1 MLRSIEIPRSRA
13 DDSQALPLAA
23 PVAAAARQARCFA
36 LIGTFLTLPAFAGE
50 LAPVPQS
57 GDAAITA
64 VLRHEHGDGVAM
76 NAGRAAEM
84 YCAAAREGNAD
95 AAYRLGW
102 MYANGIGVERNDRH
116 ATALFRRAAVQGH
129 AAATRMLETM
139 STGDARQPL
148 CMTLEPP
155 PTVTAKPDADGE
167 PPLPTGRENSATAS
181 VYGGGATHAG
191 SMATAPPLAAPP
203 VGDQVL
209 LAVARWG
216 DAWSQRQVGLYLAA
230 YAPDFQLPAGESR
243 QQWERQRRAR
253 IADKAWIDIKLRD
266 LTIAVE
272 DDLAR
277 VRFLQEYRSDKGR
290 DSTIKT
296 LTLVK
301 SGRTWLIRR
310 EQSEASPSSP
320 LAR

>member
-23 PVAAAARQARCFA
+23 LVAAARQARCFA
-36 LIGTFLTLPAFAGE
+36 LIGAFLTLPAIAGE
-50 LAPVPQS
+50 LAPAQQS
-57 GDAAITA
+57 GDAAIA
-64 VLRHEHGDGVAM
+64 AALRHEHGDGVAM

-116 ATALFRRAAVQGH
+116 ATALLRRAAGQGH

-181 VYGGGATHAG
+181 AYGAATHAG
-191 SMATAPPLAAPP
+191 SMVAPPLAAPSDD
-203 VGDQVL
+203 DQVL

-216 DAWSQRQVGLYLAA
+216 DAWSQRQVGPYLAA
-230 YAPDFQLPAGESR
+230 YAPDFQLPAGASR
-243 QQWERQRRAR
+243 QQWEHQRRAR
-253 IADKAWIDIKLRD
+253 IADKAWIDIKLHD

-272 DDLAR
+272 GDLAR
-277 VRFLQEYRSDKGR
+277 ARFLQQYRSDKGH
-290 DSTIKT
+290 DSSIKT

-301 SGRTWLIRR
+301 SGRTWLIWR
-310 EQSEASPSSP
+310 EQSEALPSPP

>member
-1 MLRSIEIPRSRA
+1 MLRSIDIPRSRA
-13 DDSQALPLAA
+13 DDSQELPLVA
-23 PVAAAARQARCFA
+23 PVVTARQARCFA
-36 LIGTFLTLPAFAGE
+36 LIGAFLTLPAFAGE
-50 LAPVPQS
+50 LAPAPQS
-57 GDAAITA
+57 DDAAIA
-64 VLRHEHGDGVAM
+64 AALRHEHGDGVAM

-102 MYANGIGVERNDRH
+102 MYVNGIGVERNDHH
-116 ATALFRRAAVQGH
+116 ATALLRRAAVQGH

-139 STGDARQPL
+139 PTGDARQPL
-148 CMTLEPP
+148 CMMLEPP
-155 PTVTAKPDADGE
+155 PTVTAQTDANGE
-167 PPLPTGRENSATAS
+167 PPLPAGREYSATAS
-181 VYGGGATHAG
+181 AYSGGATNAG
-191 SMATAPPLAAPP
+191 PMATPPQLAAPP

-216 DAWSQRQVGLYLAA
+216 DAWSQRQVGPYLAA
-230 YAPDFQLPAGESR
+230 YAPDFQLPAGASR
-243 QQWERQRRAR
+243 QQWEHQRRAR
-253 IADKAWIDIKLRD
+253 IADKAWIDIKLHN

-272 DDLAR
+272 GDLAR
-277 VRFLQEYRSDKGR
+277 VRFLQEYRSDKAR
-290 DSTIKT
+290 DSSIKT

-310 EQSEASPSSP
+310 EQSEAVPSPP

>member
-23 PVAAAARQARCFA
+23 LVAVAARQARCFA

-57 GDAAITA
+57 GDATITA

-167 PPLPTGRENSATAS
+167 PPLPTGRENFATAS

-253 IADKAWIDIKLRD
+253 IADKAWIDIKLHD

-277 VRFLQEYRSDKGR
+277 VRFLQEYRSDKGH
-290 DSTIKT
+290 DSSIKT

-310 EQSEASPSSP
+310 EQSEALPSPP

>member
-13 DDSQALPLAA
+13 DDSQALPLAML
-23 PVAAAARQARCFA
+23 VAATARQARCFA
-36 LIGTFLTLPAFAGE
+36 LIGAFLTLPAFAGE
-50 LAPVPQS
+50 LAPAPQS
-57 GDAAITA
+57 GDAAIAA

-116 ATALFRRAAVQGH
+116 ATALFRRAAAQGH

-139 STGDARQPL
+139 SAGDARQPL
-148 CMTLEPP
+148 CMMLEPP

-181 VYGGGATHAG
+181 AYSGGATHAG
-191 SMATAPPLAAPP
+191 SMATPPPLAAPP

-216 DAWSQRQVGLYLAA
+216 DAWSQRQAGLYLAA
-230 YAPDFQLPAGESR
+230 YAPDFQPPAGESR

-253 IADKAWIDIKLRD
+253 IADKAWIDIKLHD

-272 DDLAR
+272 GDLAR

-310 EQSEASPSSP
+310 EQSEALPSPP

>member
-1 MLRSIEIPRSRA
+1 MLRSIDIPRSRA
-13 DDSQALPLAA
+13 DDSQDLPLAA
-23 PVAAAARQARCFA
+23 LVAAARQARRFA
-36 LIGTFLTLPAFAGE
+36 VIGAFLTLPAFAGE
-50 LAPVPQS
+50 LGPAPQS
-57 GDAAITA
+57 GDAAIA
-64 VLRHEHGDGVAM
+64 AALRHEHGDGIAM

-102 MYANGIGVERNDRH
+102 MYANGIGIERNERH
-116 ATALFRRAAVQGH
+116 ATALFRRAAGQGH

-155 PTVTAKPDADGE
+155 PTVAAKPDADGE
-167 PPLPTGRENSATAS
+167 PPLPTGREHSATAS
-181 VYGGGATHAG
+181 AYGAAPNAG
-191 SMATAPPLAAPP
+191 SMAPPPLAAPP

-216 DAWSQRQVGLYLAA
+216 DAWSQRQVGPYLAA

-243 QQWERQRRAR
+243 QQWEHQRRAR
-253 IADKAWIDIKLRD
+253 IADKTWIDIKLHD

-272 DDLAR
+272 GDLAR
-277 VRFLQEYRSDKGR
+277 VRFLQEYRSDKGH
-290 DSTIKT
+290 DSSIKT

-310 EQSEASPSSP
+310 EQSEALPSPP

>member
-1 MLRSIEIPRSRA
+1 MLRSIDIPRSRA
-13 DDSQALPLAA
+13 DDSQELPLVA
-23 PVAAAARQARCFA
+23 PVVTARQARCFA
-36 LIGTFLTLPAFAGE
+36 LIGAFLTLPAFAGE
-50 LAPVPQS
+50 LAPAPQS
-57 GDAAITA
+57 DDAAIA
-64 VLRHEHGDGVAM
+64 AALRHEHGDGVAM

-102 MYANGIGVERNDRH
+102 MYVNGIGVERNDHH
-116 ATALFRRAAVQGH
+116 ATALLRRAAVQGH

-139 STGDARQPL
+139 SAGDARQPL
-148 CMTLEPP
+148 CMMLEPP
-155 PTVTAKPDADGE
+155 PTVTAQPDANGE
-167 PPLPTGRENSATAS
+167 PPLPAGREYSATAS
-181 VYGGGATHAG
+181 AYSGGATNAG
-191 SMATAPPLAAPP
+191 PMATPPQLAAPP

-216 DAWSQRQVGLYLAA
+216 DAWSQRQVGPYLAA
-230 YAPDFQLPAGESR
+230 YAPDFQLPAGASR
-243 QQWERQRRAR
+243 QQWEHQRRAR
-253 IADKAWIDIKLRD
+253 IADKAWIDIKLHN

-272 DDLAR
+272 GDLAR
-277 VRFLQEYRSDKGR
+277 VRFLQEYRSDKAR
-290 DSTIKT
+290 DSSIKT

-310 EQSEASPSSP
+310 EQSEAVPSPP

>member
-1 MLRSIEIPRSRA
+1 M
-13 DDSQALPLAA
+13 PLAA
-23 PVAAAARQARCFA
+23 LVAVATRQARCFA

-57 GDAAITA
+57 GDATITA

-203 VGDQVL
+203 DGDQVL

-253 IADKAWIDIKLRD
+253 IADKAWIDIKLHD

-310 EQSEASPSSP
+310 EQSEALPSSP